1 MKKRYVWTAVIV
13 LYVLFIFS
21 NSMKPAE
28 ISSAA
33 SGRVLRMVR
42 ESLALSGVSSQWLTD
57 HIIRKAAHFSEY
69 TLLGLLLSGC
79 VPACGFKAEKR
90 WFIHLTAGYMVP
102 FADETIQL
110 FVRGRSGQISDVW
123 LDCTGVAFGTLF
135 AAFLFIIWKRTGKL
149 HDKKLSNDSAI

>member
-1 MKKRYVWTAVIV
+1 MKKRYVWAAVTI

-28 ISSAA
+28 VSSES
-33 SGRVLRMVR
+33 SGKVLNMVR
-42 ESLALSGVSSQWLTD
+42 EFLALSGVSAQWLTE

-69 TLLGLLLSGC
+69 TLLGILLSGC
-79 VPACGFKAEKR
+79 TTCGIKAEKQ
-90 WFIHLTAGYMVP
+90 WFIHLTACYMVP

-123 LDCTGVAFGTLF
+123 LDCAGAAFGTLL
-135 AAFLFIIWKRTGKL
+135 AAVLFMIWKRTEKL